1 MYNILTADKLNRDAA
16 KPIFIIWVQAK
27 NDLGNMCYNILET
40 YCTNTPLIFM
50 PCNLHSCYLC
60 LFNKYLFL
68 SQEDRV
74 LSSTLTNS
82 HKIDF

>member
-27 NDLGNMCYNILET
+27 NDLGNMCHNILET
-40 YCTNTPLIFM
+40 YCTNTT
-50 PCNLHSCYLC
+50 PCNLHSCNLC

-68 SQEDRV
+68 CQANRV

>member
-40 YCTNTPLIFM
+40 YCTNTPLIYSR
-50 PCNLHSCYLC
+50 PCYLC